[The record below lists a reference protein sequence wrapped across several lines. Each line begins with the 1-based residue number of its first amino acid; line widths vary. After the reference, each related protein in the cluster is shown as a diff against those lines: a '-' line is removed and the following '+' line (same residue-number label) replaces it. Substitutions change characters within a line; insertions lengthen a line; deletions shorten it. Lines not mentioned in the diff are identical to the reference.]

1 MFSILYCILKQKNQ
15 EDNESGGNLK
25 DCPGKE
31 DGVVRACD
39 EKRGA
44 LCVNRATGMD
54 LIGRRRRELNRV
66 RNDIREKGLLG
77 ESTT

>member
-1 MFSILYCILKQKNQ
+1 M
-15 EDNESGGNLK
+15 
-25 DCPGKE
+25 
-31 DGVVRACD
+31 
-39 EKRGA
+39 
-44 LCVNRATGMD
+44 NRATGMD